1 MGRIDRRQ
9 VRAAISMLVLAA
21 ASNAF
26 ADPVK
31 CQRTI
36 ADASGKFQKDK
47 SSALQK
53 CEDKK
58 TSGKLP
64 PATVCLSDAKTAE
77 KIQKAVTKLEASIA
91 KDCGG
96 KDKTC
101 GTSDDDSLA
110 SIGWGG
116 VTTCPNF
123 ENGSCNGPINDCG
136 DIAECIA
143 CVDEAAVDQAIDL
156 YYGDLDQSQFDTNSQ
171 VNKCQRAIG

>member
-9 VRAAISMLVLAA
+9 VQSALTVLVLAA
-21 ASNAF
+21 ASSAF

-58 TSGKLP
+58 TTGKLP
-64 PATVCLSDAKTAE
+64 ANTVCLSDAKTAE
-77 KIQKAVTKLEASIA
+77 QIQKAATKLEASIG

-123 ENGSCNGPINDCG
+123 ENGSCNGPINDC
-136 DIAECIA
+136 DDVAECIA
-143 CVDEAAVDQAIDL
+143 CVD
-156 YYGDLDQSQFDTNSQ
+156 
-171 VNKCQRAIG
+171 